1 MLLQGVYRELKLFV
15 LLGDRLLQLTDGLTT
30 LVYYLLQLTWV
41 LSQFLYLFL
50 THVLKKTVKVNS

>member
-1 MLLQGVYRELKLFV
+1 MLLQGIDRELKLFV
-15 LLGDRLLQLTDGLTT
+15 LLGDRVLQLTDALTT
-30 LVYYLLQLTWV
+30 LTYYLLQLAWI